1 MKKVLIL
8 LFSVFLSVSFLGC
21 SSQLADIVGE
31 VNGDVITRQQF
42 NQQYN
47 IIKVN
52 YESQQ
57 SVTLDEKNDKDV
69 IQKLKDQAFSDL
81 VLQKLLW
88 QEAEKKEIKVS
99 EEEIDADLN
108 HIKESQS
115 QEGED
120 GYEKFLEKA
129 GLNEKQLREQIKTQQ
144 LYWKLYNEVTSNVK
158 VSEEEIRNFYDD
170 NLDTFKEQEGIQ
182 IFHILVSSETEA
194 EDILAKLNQGEDFS
208 KLASKYSTCPSKEN
222 GGDLGIVNENTG
234 FVQEFKDAA
243 LKLKPGAITAQPVK
257 TEFGYH
263 IIKAGERKEA
273 RTKAF
278 EEVENEIMLRL
289 QQEKRYQAFNDYL
302 ENLHNSADIK
312 DNRN

>member
-57 SVTLDEKNDKDV
+57 SVTLDGKNDKDV

-88 QEAEKKEIKVS
+88 QEAEKKKIKVS
-99 EEEIDADLN
+99 KEEIDADLN

-170 NLDTFKEQEGIQ
+170 NLDTFKEHGGIQ
-182 IFHILVSSETEA
+182 IYHILVGSETEA

-208 KLASKYSTCPSKEN
+208 KLASEYSTCPSKEN
-222 GGDLGIVNENTG
+222 GGDLGLVNETTG
-234 FVQEFKDAA
+234 FIKEFKEAA
-243 LKLKPGAITAQPVK
+243 LRLEPGEITEQPVK

-263 IIKAGERKEA
+263 IIKAGEKKEE

-278 EEVENEIMLRL
+278 EEVKNEIMLSL
-289 QQEKRYQAFNDYL
+289 QQEKKYQVFNEYL